1 MKSEKSDRTMS
12 CVTDI
17 LKCVEELS
25 LATDDAFQN
34 STLYSIEDDAG
45 LEEIYDDELRG
56 ASSET
61 VLTCTTTRSTRP
73 CDM

>member
-1 MKSEKSDRTMS
+1 MS

-17 LKCVEELS
+17 LKCVEELL

-34 STLYSIEDDAG
+34 STLYSIEDAAG
-45 LEEIYDDELRG
+45 REDFYDDELRG

-61 VLTCTTTRSTRP
+61 VLTCATMRSTRP